1 MKTENIL
8 PDLTTPRV
16 MAIVNVTPDSFFA
29 GSRTPDA
36 EAIERRVREAADA
49 GCDLFD
55 VGGYSSRSGAAEVT
69 PEEEWRRVEAGVAA
83 VRRIAPALPVSVDR
97 FRAEVARRVLETF
110 GPVIVNDISAGE
122 MDPAIVD
129 VVAEYDVP
137 YIAMHMRGTPAT
149 MQGMTSYRDVVEEV
163 VSYFRLRAEQLR
175 RCGVRRLILDPG
187 FGFAKT
193 LEQNYDL
200 LRGLHNL
207 CSLGYPVLA
216 GVSRKSMIYKVLD
229 TTPDRALAGTI
240 ALGWECLRQGAA
252 ILRVHDVRDALEVL
266 RGVSLEVSRGE
277 VVSIVGASGAG
288 KTTLLQIL
296 GTLSKA
302 DRGSV
307 EIDGQD
313 VSSLGDRAL
322 SRFRNEK
329 IGFVFQFHH
338 LLPEFTAFEN
348 VCIPGLIGRRPK
360 AEVERRA
367 GELLALV
374 GLTQRRDHK
383 PGELSGG
390 EQQRVAIARA
400 LVNSPAVLLDDEPSG
415 NLDTRNKE
423 EVHRL
428 FFDLRERLG
437 QTIVL
442 VTHDESL
449 ALRADRR
456 IVMSDGLILP
466 E

>member
-8 PDLTTPRV
+8 PELITPCV

-29 GSRTPDA
+29 GSRTP
-36 EAIERRVREAADA
+36 
-49 GCDLFD
+49 
-55 VGGYSSRSGAAEVT
+55 
-69 PEEEWRRVEAGVAA
+69 EWRRVEAGGAA
-83 VRRIAPALPVSVDR
+83 VRRIAPALPVSVDT

-122 MDPAIVD
+122 LDPAIVD

-149 MQGMTSYRDVVEEV
+149 MQGMTSYRDVEEV

-252 ILRVHDVRDALEVL
+252 ILRVHDVQEAVDTVR
-266 RGVSLEVSRGE
+266 
-277 VVSIVGASGAG
+277 IF
-288 KTTLLQIL
+288 
-296 GTLSKA
+296 KA
-302 DRGSV
+302 
-307 EIDGQD
+307 
-313 VSSLGDRAL
+313 
-322 SRFRNEK
+322 FR
-329 IGFVFQFHH
+329 
-338 LLPEFTAFEN
+338 P
-348 VCIPGLIGRRPK
+348 
-360 AEVERRA
+360 
-367 GELLALV
+367 
-374 GLTQRRDHK
+374 
-383 PGELSGG
+383 
-390 EQQRVAIARA
+390 
-400 LVNSPAVLLDDEPSG
+400 
-415 NLDTRNKE
+415 
-423 EVHRL
+423 
-428 FFDLRERLG
+428 
-437 QTIVL
+437 
-442 VTHDESL
+442 
-449 ALRADRR
+449 
-456 IVMSDGLILP
+456 
-466 E
+466 

>member
-55 VGGYSSRSGAAEVT
+55 VGGYSSRAGAAEVDT
-69 PEEEWRRVEAGVAA
+69 
-83 VRRIAPALPVSVDR
+83 

-175 RCGVRRLILDPG
+175 RCGVRRLIFDPG

-252 ILRVHDVRDALEVL
+252 ILRVHDVQEAVDTVR
-266 RGVSLEVSRGE
+266 
-277 VVSIVGASGAG
+277 IF
-288 KTTLLQIL
+288 
-296 GTLSKA
+296 KA
-302 DRGSV
+302 
-307 EIDGQD
+307 
-313 VSSLGDRAL
+313 
-322 SRFRNEK
+322 FR
-329 IGFVFQFHH
+329 
-338 LLPEFTAFEN
+338 P
-348 VCIPGLIGRRPK
+348 
-360 AEVERRA
+360 
-367 GELLALV
+367 
-374 GLTQRRDHK
+374 
-383 PGELSGG
+383 
-390 EQQRVAIARA
+390 
-400 LVNSPAVLLDDEPSG
+400 
-415 NLDTRNKE
+415 
-423 EVHRL
+423 
-428 FFDLRERLG
+428 
-437 QTIVL
+437 
-442 VTHDESL
+442 
-449 ALRADRR
+449 
-456 IVMSDGLILP
+456 
-466 E
+466 